1 MMKYS
6 FYNHLGSSPHS
17 YLIYKSEL
25 SHVYKYE
32 SNIFASLKYIKRVN
46 DAGKWTES
54 YNYWVNK
61 KC

>member
-32 SNIFASLKYIKRVN
+32 SNIFASYTLKEQMMLANGQKVIII
-46 DAGKWTES
+46 E
-54 YNYWVNK
+54 
-61 KC
+61 

>member
-54 YNYWVNK
+54 YNY
-61 KC
+61 